1 MTTSPAALLTWGHGP
16 RTLEVFLELTCPF
29 SARAFGKFDALMAR
43 AGEDRLTLKIR
54 LLPQPWHTFSPV
66 TVRAVLAAATTAGG
80 RDAAQRVLA
89 AVFTHR
95 ARFEPTDHCAGPVLD
110 RSPRA
115 VLAEIEQLSGVA
127 LAEAFAAPSL
137 TADVKWQAKYARQ
150 NGAHVTPTFMIDGLV
165 VPDMGSGET
174 VEAWL
179 DRLGLAARDQEPA
192 APAPPSTL

>member
-1 MTTSPAALLTWGHGP
+1 MTTSFTSPAAPLAWGHGP
-16 RTLEVFLELTCPF
+16 RTLEVFLEPTCPF
-29 SARAFGKFDALMAR
+29 SGRAFGKFDELMAR

-66 TVRAVLAAATTAGG
+66 TVRAVLAASTTEGG
-80 RDAAQRVLA
+80 RDAAKRVLA
-89 AVFTHR
+89 AVFAHR
-95 ARFEPTDHCAGPVLD
+95 ERFEPTDHCAGPVLD
-110 RSPRA
+110 RSPRE
-115 VLAEIEQLSGVA
+115 VIAEIEKLSGVA
-127 LAEAFAAPSL
+127 LAEAFGRPAL

-179 DRLGLAARDQEPA
+179 GRLGLA
-192 APAPPSTL
+192 

>member
-1 MTTSPAALLTWGHGP
+1 MTTTPTSPAAPAAPLAWGHGP
-16 RTLEVFLELTCPF
+16 RTLEVFLEPTCPF
-29 SARAFGKFDALMAR
+29 SGRAFGKFDELMAR

-66 TVRAVLAAATTAGG
+66 TVRAVLAASTTEGG
-80 RDAAQRVLA
+80 RDAAKRVLA
-89 AVFTHR
+89 AVFAHR
-95 ARFEPTDHCAGPVLD
+95 ERFEPTDHCAGPVLD
-110 RSPRA
+110 RSPRE
-115 VLAEIEQLSGVA
+115 VIAEIEQLSGVA
-127 LAEAFAAPSL
+127 LAEAFGLPAL

-179 DRLGLAARDQEPA
+179 GRLGLA
-192 APAPPSTL
+192 